1 MPDTQKYYDAL
12 ANFELHYT
20 YYSQSSDRRKEERE
34 DHDRCFALL
43 ESLIHRNVYL
53 EKQLEEWKRVAKVKE
68 EQNTELRNTIARSH
82 SDMHTLER
90 LKHED

>member
-1 MPDTQKYYDAL
+1 MSDTQQYYDAL
-12 ANFELHYT
+12 AHFELHYT
-20 YYSQSSDRRKEERE
+20 CYGHSSKERD

-43 ESLIHRNVYL
+43 ESLIHKNTYL

-68 EQNTELRNTIARSH
+68 EQNTELRNNIARLH